1 MSVLS
6 ADSDSRLFSDNDG
19 ERVYFSDCPQ
29 NLVQFNLRKYPII
42 TTRYFFKH
50 KTKMDAPIN
59 SVWFG
64 LKILNFHKDCVSKFA
79 KGERNELIKD
89 LIINNNMV

>member
-42 TTRYFFKH
+42 TT
-50 KTKMDAPIN
+50 
-59 SVWFG
+59 S
-64 LKILNFHKDCVSKFA
+64 VSKIYRQPVFDRFSG
-79 KGERNELIKD
+79 KMSD
-89 LIINNNMV
+89 